1 MELKNFP
8 DIKSIYDCPIETTVG
23 QIHTMISRDYT
34 DSVLRAVG
42 QIGIEINEKGLV
54 EAINQDKKRYEEAY
68 QRGWDDCQKHYSHL
82 AECEEKLIK
91 IAEIINENVNT

>member
-42 QIGIEINEKGLV
+42 QIGIEINE
-54 EAINQDKKRYEEAY
+54 
-68 QRGWDDCQKHYSHL
+68 
-82 AECEEKLIK
+82 
-91 IAEIINENVNT
+91 NVNT